1 MYCHDSCDLQEQ
13 VKAASAIREDG
24 FAGVSATGTYL
35 VTGGLGGLGL
45 LTAQTLVDMG
55 ARSIALVSRSGK
67 VPQGQGLED
76 YLERLESSQAKI
88 HNLRCD
94 VSDGKQ
100 VKELLKKI
108 KEVAP
113 EDPLKG
119 VVHAAGVLDFR
130 ELGDQTADHPCH

>member
-1 MYCHDSCDLQEQ
+1 ME
-13 VKAASAIREDG
+13 A
-24 FAGVSATGTYL
+24 
-35 VTGGLGGLGL
+35 
-45 LTAQTLVDMG
+45 
-55 ARSIALVSRSGK
+55 
-67 VPQGQGLED
+67 
-76 YLERLESSQAKI
+76 YLERLESSPAKI

-100 VKELLKKI
+100 VKDLLKKI

-130 ELGDQTADHPCH
+130 ELADQTAEKVNAVFNPKCMGAWHLHEQTLDTPLDMFLVFSSISSLVGLSRGTSYPRTSLQKSAIEDGRNGVLILLSCRF